1 MIRFLLSRLLQG
13 IIVIIAVI
21 TITFALSRMLPG
33 GPIQSEKNTSPEA
46 IAAQRAYLGL
56 DKPWYVQLGLQISHY
71 ATLDLPESFHFK
83 GRGVDEII
91 ASGFPVSA
99 AVGFTALMIALGLGV
114 PLGAY
119 AAVKPNTLEDRATM
133 LAATMGICTPSMI
146 LGPVIALLLGLKLRW
161 FNASGWYEASD
172 VVMPALTLGI
182 IYSAQIAR
190 LTRGSLRETLAL
202 EFVRTARA
210 KGASETSVVFLH
222 ALKLACL
229 PVLNFLGPAA
239 AGLLTGSIV
248 VEAVFQLPGLGQF
261 FIASAI
267 NRDMNL
273 AIAISVFYASL
284 IVLFNLLVDILQ
296 AWLNPRIRLH
306 A

>member
-13 IIVIIAVI
+13 IIVILAVI

>member
-13 IIVIIAVI
+13 LIVILAVI

-133 LAATMGICTPSMI
+133 LAATAGICTPSMI
-146 LGPVIALLLGLKLRW
+146 LGPVIALLLGLKL
-161 FNASGWYEASD
+161 
-172 VVMPALTLGI
+172 
-182 IYSAQIAR
+182 Q
-190 LTRGSLRETLAL
+190 
-202 EFVRTARA
+202 
-210 KGASETSVVFLH
+210 
-222 ALKLACL
+222 
-229 PVLNFLGPAA
+229 
-239 AGLLTGSIV
+239 
-248 VEAVFQLPGLGQF
+248 
-261 FIASAI
+261 
-267 NRDMNL
+267 
-273 AIAISVFYASL
+273 
-284 IVLFNLLVDILQ
+284 
-296 AWLNPRIRLH
+296 
-306 A
+306 

>member
-1 MIRFLLSRLLQG
+1 
-13 IIVIIAVI
+13 VI
-21 TITFALSRMLPG
+21 
-33 GPIQSEKNTSPEA
+33 
-46 IAAQRAYLGL
+46 
-56 DKPWYVQLGLQISHY
+56 
-71 ATLDLPESFHFK
+71 LDLPESFHFK

-99 AVGFTALMIALGLGV
+99 AVGLTALMIALGLGV

-119 AAVKPNTLEDRATM
+119 AAMRPNTLEDRATV
-133 LAATMGICTPSMI
+133 LAATLGICTPSMI
-146 LGPVIALLLGLKLRW
+146 LGPVIAMLLGLKLRW

-172 VVMPALTLGI
+172 VVMPALTLGL

-210 KGASETSVVFLH
+210 KGASEASVVFLH

-239 AGLLTGSIV
+239 AGLLTGSII

-284 IVLFNLLVDILQ
+284 IVLFNLLVDLVQ

>member
-13 IIVIIAVI
+13 ILVILAVI
-21 TITFALSRMLPG
+21 TITFALSRLLPG
-33 GPIQSEKNTSPEA
+33 GPIQSEKNASPEA

-56 DKPWYVQLGLQISHY
+56 DKPWYVQLGLQIAHY
-71 ATLDLPESFHFK
+71 VTLDLPESFHFK

-99 AVGFTALMIALGLGV
+99 AVGLTALMIALGLGV

-119 AAVKPNTLEDRATM
+119 AAMRPNTLEDRATM
-133 LAATMGICTPSMI
+133 LAATLGICTPSMI
-146 LGPVIALLLGLKLRW
+146 LGPVIAMLMGLKLRW

-172 VVMPALTLGI
+172 VVMPALTLGL

-210 KGASETSVVFLH
+210 KGASEASVVFLH

-239 AGLLTGSIV
+239 AGLLTGSII

-284 IVLFNLLVDILQ
+284 IVLFNLLVDLVQ

>member
-1 MIRFLLSRLLQG
+1 MIRFLLSRLIQG
-13 IIVIIAVI
+13 ILVILAVI
-21 TITFALSRMLPG
+21 TITFALSRLLPG
-33 GPIQSEKNTSPEA
+33 GPIQSEKNASPEA

-56 DKPWYVQLGLQISHY
+56 DKPWYVQLGLQIAHY
-71 ATLDLPESFHFK
+71 VTLDLPESFHFK

-99 AVGFTALMIALGLGV
+99 AVGLTALMIALGLGV

-119 AAVKPNTLEDRATM
+119 AAMRPNTLEDRATM
-133 LAATMGICTPSMI
+133 LAATLGICTPSMI
-146 LGPVIALLLGLKLRW
+146 LGPVIAMLLGLKLRW

-172 VVMPALTLGI
+172 VVMPALTLGL

-210 KGASETSVVFLH
+210 KGASEASVVFLH

-239 AGLLTGSIV
+239 AGLLTGSII

-284 IVLFNLLVDILQ
+284 IVLFNLLVDLVQ

>member
-1 MIRFLLSRLLQG
+1 MIHFLLSRLLQG
-13 IIVIIAVI
+13 ILVILAVI
-21 TITFALSRMLPG
+21 TMTFALSRLLPG
-33 GPIQSEKNTSPEA
+33 GPIQSEKNASPEA

-56 DKPWYVQLGLQISHY
+56 DKPWYMQLGLQIAHY
-71 ATLDLPESFHFK
+71 VTLDLPESFHFK

-119 AAVKPNTLEDRATM
+119 AAMRPNTLEDRTTM
-133 LAATMGICTPSMI
+133 LAATLGICTPSMI
-146 LGPVIALLLGLKLRW
+146 LGPVIAMLLGLKLRW

-172 VVMPALTLGI
+172 VVMPALTLGL

-210 KGASETSVVFLH
+210 KGASEASVVFMH

-239 AGLLTGSIV
+239 ASLLTGSII

-273 AIAISVFYASL
+273 AIAISVFYAAL
-284 IVLFNLLVDILQ
+284 IVLFNLVVDLMQ

>member
-13 IIVIIAVI
+13 LIVILAVI

-56 DKPWYVQLGLQISHY
+56 DKPWYVQLGLQIAHY

-91 ASGFPVSA
+91 VSGFPVSA

-133 LAATMGICTPSMI
+133 LAATAGICTPSMI

>member
-13 IIVIIAVI
+13 IIVILAVI

-99 AVGFTALMIALGLGV
+99 AVGFTALMIALGIGV

>member
-13 IIVIIAVI
+13 IIVILAVI

-56 DKPWYVQLGLQISHY
+56 DKPWYEQLGLQIVHY
-71 ATLDLPESFHFK
+71 VMLDLPESFHFK

-99 AVGFTALMIALGLGV
+99 AVGFTALIIALGLGV
-114 PLGAY
+114 PFGAY

-284 IVLFNLLVDILQ
+284 IVFFNLLVDILQ

>member
-1 MIRFLLSRLLQG
+1 MIRFLLSRFFQG
-13 IIVIIAVI
+13 IVVILAVI

-33 GPIQSEKNTSPEA
+33 GPIQSEKNSSPEA

-56 DKPWYVQLGLQISHY
+56 DKPWYIQLGMQIGHY
-71 ATLDLPESFHFK
+71 ARLDLPESFHFK

-91 ASGFPVSA
+91 ASGFPVSG
-99 AVGFTALMIALGLGV
+99 AVGLTALAIALGLGV
-114 PLGAY
+114 PLGAF
-119 AAVKPNTLEDRATM
+119 AALRPNTLEDRASM
-133 LAATMGICTPSMI
+133 LAATLGICTPSMI
-146 LGPVIALLLGLKLRW
+146 LGPVIAMLLGLKLRW
-161 FNASGWYEASD
+161 FNASGWFDPSD

-190 LTRGSLRETLAL
+190 LTRGSLRETLSQ

-248 VEAVFQLPGLGQF
+248 VESVFQLPGLGQF

-273 AIAISVFYASL
+273 AIGISVFYATL
-284 IVLFNLLVDILQ
+284 IVGFNLLVDILQ